1 MNTAVGINSPQI
13 RDGIRIVP
21 PANEPIQINI
31 NGENF
36 IDILQANDISLG
48 GIGITVS
55 HGFKNCNLNAMVSF
69 IIELPIDEKK
79 SIVKVQGIITHV
91 SGNRFGVA
99 FKNLPEM
106 SRFTIKKYIA
116 SRIKE
121 ESLIEWVRFK
131 VGLIC

>member
-1 MNTAVGINSPQI
+1 MNSPQI

-131 VGLIC
+131 MGLIC